1 MPAALPS
8 SIDSWGPFTRAQ
20 AWGVLFHLCSRCSW
34 QWRTSALD
42 YLALGR
48 EELMCKLLNTQ
59 KIKCKESMPI
69 LNCGTLEASKK
80 FPPLPSEEIKPSFL
94 TYVEKYSHGRERSQ
108 VVHSCTSCAFKMIF
122 LNRISQD
129 RNKLL

>member
-1 MPAALPS
+1 M
-8 SIDSWGPFTRAQ
+8 
-20 AWGVLFHLCSRCSW
+20 
-34 QWRTSALD
+34 D

-59 KIKCKESMPI
+59 KIKRKESMPI

-94 TYVEKYSHGRERSQ
+94 TYVEKYSHGREHRLYIRALA
-108 VVHSCTSCAFKMIF
+108 VHSK
-122 LNRISQD
+122 
-129 RNKLL
+129 